1 MSGLQ
6 LMSIMDM
13 TDITCCYVL
22 DVGQSTAVIGC
33 VIIPVLGVIK
43 ALLAT
48 ARLPALMHLFI
59 RSFVCLSV
67 CLSVCR
73 QNTKTRFSQKT
84 KQFRAMVSVDDLHEW
99 AFQRTDYWTR
109 KVRDGE

>member
-1 MSGLQ
+1 MAAFFLPITSSVTIMSGLQ

-67 CLSVCR
+67 CLSPKHK
-73 QNTKTRFSQKT
+73 NAIFS
-84 KQFRAMVSVDDLHEW
+84 EN
-99 AFQRTDYWTR
+99 
-109 KVRDGE
+109 

>member
-99 AFQRTDYWTR
+99 AFQRTDYWIL
-109 KVRDGE
+109 KIQDG